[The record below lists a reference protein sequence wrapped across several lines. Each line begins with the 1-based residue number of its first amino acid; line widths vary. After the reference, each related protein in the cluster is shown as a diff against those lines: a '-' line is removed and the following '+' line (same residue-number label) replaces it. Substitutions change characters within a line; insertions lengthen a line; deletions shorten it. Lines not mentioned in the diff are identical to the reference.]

1 MPAKISEKRSIHPL
15 SRAEWRQWLA
25 EHHAETEGVWLVSY
39 KKATDKP
46 RFEYEEAVEEALCF
60 GWIDSTSKVLDA
72 ERSRLWFAPRRLGSI
87 WSRSN
92 KERVERLIQAGSMTP
107 AGLAK
112 IEAAKKSGAWT
123 ALDELETLT
132 IPPDL
137 AAALA
142 AHEPAPLHFDAFPRS
157 ARLAILAWIASAKKP
172 ETRARRIEQTARLA
186 AQNLR
191 ANEWRPPAEAP

>member
-1 MPAKISEKRSIHPL
+1 MPAKISEKRAIHPL

-39 KKATDKP
+39 KKATGKP
-46 RFEYEEAVEEALCF
+46 RLEYEEAVEEALCF
-60 GWIDSTSKVLDA
+60 GWIDSTLNVLDA
-72 ERSRLWFAPRRLGSI
+72 ERSKQWFAPRRPGSG

-123 ALDELETLT
+123 SLDELETLT

-142 AHEPAPLHFDAFPRS
+142 AHEPAPLHFEAFPRS

-172 ETRARRIEQTARLA
+172 ETRAKRIEQTARLA

-191 ANEWRPPAEAP
+191 ANEWRPPANAP

>member
-1 MPAKISEKRSIHPL
+1 MPAKTSEKRSIHPL

-39 KKATDKP
+39 KRATGQP
-46 RFEYEEAVEEALCF
+46 RLEYEEAVEEALCF
-60 GWIDSTSKVLDA
+60 GWIDSTLNVLDA
-72 ERSRLWFAPRRLGSI
+72 ERSRLWFAPRRAGSI

-92 KERVERLIQAGSMTP
+92 KERVERLIQAGAMTP

-142 AHEPAPLHFDAFPRS
+142 AYEPARLHFDAFPRS

-191 ANEWRPPAEAP
+191 ANEWRPPADAL